1 MKRSFRRCLSLLL
14 SCLLMLSSFSG
25 WAGAFAEEHV
35 HDWAGEH
42 EFDVQ
47 EQAAQGADDPTR
59 QHRVY
64 LMDWDY
70 PTCSICGIRGSGDP
84 VNSSDRSQYRDE
96 DHDWN
101 VERTECKVCGYQSEC
116 QHEHVEQHEWYDV
129 TNVLQS
135 DESGHEVEVQYLTG
149 TYCLDCDRTF
159 NIQDAGEG
167 METGA
172 HEWEGGNE
180 HSACWV
186 CGYENLCRHE
196 NAYEEHFTHYE
207 TDTAVVVDE
216 TTHKVQVAKAHQMRC
231 PDCDVTWNWALLEE
245 LHEESMA
252 HEWDGNAEHSA
263 CWVCGYENPCQHEH
277 VEQHEWYDV
286 TNVLQSD
293 ESGHEVEVQYLTGT
307 YCLDCDHTFNIQDT
321 GVGTETGAHEWEG
334 ENEHSACR
342 VCGYEN
348 PCQHEHV
355 EQHEWYDVT
364 NVLQSDESGHEV
376 EVQYLTGTYC
386 LDCDHTFN
394 VQDTG
399 VGTETG
405 VHEWDGENESRTCW
419 VCGYAN
425 PCQHEN
431 AYEEYYTHYE
441 TETAVVVDDST
452 HKLEVAK
459 AHQMRCPNCE
469 ATWDFELLEELHE
482 ETMEHEWD
490 DENEGRTCWVCGF
503 EKPEPTATPTAE
515 PTATPTAE
523 PTAPPTAEP
532 TATPTAEPTAT
543 PTAEPTAIPT
553 VEPTKKPV
561 KTPTPV
567 PMPTVIPLE
576 PIVNY
581 EDVPEDKTVHGIA
594 VVEEQ
599 RMAVALAT
607 VVEQIEQDSGAGV
620 EIKIVNAEKVFTLEE
635 KAMLDVLPVREQM
648 LILLTAVGYGDEV
661 EYALTSMEMTL
672 SDDARQ
678 LSEQIQQRVNNA
690 TEEEKA
696 ALEQMMLEC
705 FPVETVEID
714 GVAYDYFVIELQI
727 VKDDQKYIERYGFR
741 YNEDGEWIF
750 TRLSIGSYAE

>member
-1 MKRSFRRCLSLLL
+1 
-14 SCLLMLSSFSG
+14 
-25 WAGAFAEEHV
+25 
-35 HDWAGEH
+35 
-42 EFDVQ
+42 
-47 EQAAQGADDPTR
+47 
-59 QHRVY
+59 
-64 LMDWDY
+64 MDWDY

-101 VERTECKVCGYQSEC
+101 VEGTECKVCGYQSEC

-159 NIQDAGEG
+159 NIQDVGEG

-172 HEWEGGNE
+172 HEWEGENE
-180 HSACWV
+180 HSACRV
-186 CGYENLCRHE
+186 CGYENPCRHE

-263 CWVCGYENPCQHEH
+263 CWVCGYENLCRHEH

-286 TNVLQSD
+286 TNVSQSD

-321 GVGTETGAHEWEG
+321 GVGTETGAHEW
-334 ENEHSACR
+334 
-342 VCGYEN
+342 
-348 PCQHEHV
+348 
-355 EQHEWYDVT
+355 
-364 NVLQSDESGHEV
+364 
-376 EVQYLTGTYC
+376 
-386 LDCDHTFN
+386 
-394 VQDTG
+394 
-399 VGTETG
+399 
-405 VHEWDGENESRTCW
+405 DGENEARTCW

-441 TETAVVVDDST
+441 TETAVVVDDSM

-490 DENEGRTCWVCGF
+490 DENEGRTCWVCGS

-515 PTATPTAE
+515 PTATPTV
-523 PTAPPTAEP
+523 EP
-532 TATPTAEPTAT
+532 TAT
-543 PTAEPTAIPT
+543 PT

-620 EIKIVNAEKVFTLEE
+620 EIKIVNAEKVFTPEE
-635 KAMLDVLPVREQM
+635 KATLDVLPVREQM

-696 ALEQMMLEC
+696 ALGQMMLEC